1 MRNKVRKID
10 NSYIQRHVIDEAI
23 QYGISQGD
31 YIYTNQVKLY
41 ATDSIVQ
48 KWMEKVKE
56 GNNRGRSIAISPPS
70 FSSLY
75 EQGNLALISPLSPSA
90 TNKQHSPEYPIL
102 QYSLPTQDSCTNLQD
117 AIAMAIDE
125 NDGPMYFNRDPTPLF
140 DYTDS
145 KSKPSDLCPPNLFY

>member
-1 MRNKVRKID
+1 MRNQVRKID

-48 KWMEKVKE
+48 KWMEKVKKDE
-56 GNNRGRSIAISPPS
+56 GNSKGCSIAISPPS

-90 TNKQHSPEYPIL
+90 ANKQHSLSTEEYPIL
-102 QYSLPTQDSCTNLQD
+102 QYSLPTQESCINLQD
-117 AIAMAIDE
+117 AIAMVIL
-125 NDGPMYFNRDPTPLF
+125 YI
-140 DYTDS
+140 
-145 KSKPSDLCPPNLFY
+145 

>member
-1 MRNKVRKID
+1 MRNHVRKID

-48 KWMEKVKE
+48 KWMNKVRE
-56 GNNRGRSIAISPPS
+56 GYNSERSMTFSPPPS

-75 EQGNLALISPLSPSA
+75 KQENLSLVSPLSPPAQESYLE
-90 TNKQHSPEYPIL
+90 NNQEGFSK
-102 QYSLPTQDSCTNLQD
+102 
-117 AIAMAIDE
+117 
-125 NDGPMYFNRDPTPLF
+125 NDGPFGPQYN
-140 DYTDS
+140 
-145 KSKPSDLCPPNLFY
+145 